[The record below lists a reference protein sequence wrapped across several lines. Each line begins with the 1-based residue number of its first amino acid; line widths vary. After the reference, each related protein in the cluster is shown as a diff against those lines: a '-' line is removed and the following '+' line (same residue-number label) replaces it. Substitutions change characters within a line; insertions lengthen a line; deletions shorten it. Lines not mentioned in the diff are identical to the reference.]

1 MKETVNL
8 YSEFATNCKYPCR
21 LEFLREST
29 DVERTRPALPLVTV
43 TADRFG
49 ILGGASHQALDLRG
63 IGIASEITSCQSFS
77 NARDSSGGIF
87 LCGMRAPT

>member
-1 MKETVNL
+1 MNLLPIVNIHAAWNF
-8 YSEFATNCKYPCR
+8 SVRVPTWSGR
-21 LEFLREST
+21 G
-29 DVERTRPALPLVTV
+29 PALPLVTV

>member
-1 MKETVNL
+1 VNL
-8 YSEFATNCKYPCR
+8 LPIVNIHAAWNFSVRVPTWSGR
-21 LEFLREST
+21 G
-29 DVERTRPALPLVTV
+29 PALPLVTV

>member
-1 MKETVNL
+1 MRVPTW
-8 YSEFATNCKYPCR
+8 SGR
-21 LEFLREST
+21 G
-29 DVERTRPALPLVTV
+29 PALPLVTV